1 MATKENIRWVRFIK
15 YGEVS
20 IFVQFGVK
28 PFGIY
33 TESYLLQFLYI
44 WEALFV
50 LTHPPSETVDFLT
63 SAQVA

>member
-1 MATKENIRWVRFIK
+1 MAPKEKHIRWVRFIK

-20 IFVQFGVK
+20 VFAQFGVK

-44 WEALFV
+44 WEAQFV
-50 LTHPPSETVDFLT
+50 LTHPPPSETVDFLT
-63 SAQVA
+63 